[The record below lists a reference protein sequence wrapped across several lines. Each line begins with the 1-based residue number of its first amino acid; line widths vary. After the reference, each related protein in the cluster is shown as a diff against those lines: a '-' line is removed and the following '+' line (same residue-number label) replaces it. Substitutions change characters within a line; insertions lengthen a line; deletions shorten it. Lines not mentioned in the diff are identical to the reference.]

1 MRKENLFGFGK
12 GSSKLQSSSR
22 LEKQAY
28 DAGYRGVDGWHGTH
42 YFDAWLKGQGDKK
55 EWSSGLVSRLKAE
68 YKRGGVEYEADRLL
82 KKAKA
87 SSSSSSSPYQHTA
100 SSGGGGRGG
109 RRGMTSEDRTQLRR
123 EKADERA
130 QIRRE
135 KADERAQIRREQES
149 LDRGWRV

>member
-1 MRKENLFGFGK
+1 MTQARTRRRAAAIRKENLFGFGK

-55 EWSSGLVSRLKAE
+55 EWSSGLVSRLRAE

-82 KKAKA
+82 EKAKA
-87 SSSSSSSPYQHTA
+87 QGKVKT
-100 SSGGGGRGG
+100 GGKRGKGRGRRISRLSTRGIGSCRWVEGSG
-109 RRGMTSEDRTQLRR
+109 RYRMWIGRAGLR
-123 EKADERA
+123 
-130 QIRRE
+130 
-135 KADERAQIRREQES
+135 
-149 LDRGWRV
+149 V